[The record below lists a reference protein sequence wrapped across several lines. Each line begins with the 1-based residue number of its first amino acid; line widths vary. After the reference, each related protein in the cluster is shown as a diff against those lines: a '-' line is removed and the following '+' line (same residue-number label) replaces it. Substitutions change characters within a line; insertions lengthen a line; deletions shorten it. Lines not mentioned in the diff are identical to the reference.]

1 VNKECFSRKHIN
13 SLGNILIFGDLITN
27 SLNPKQSNMDSA
39 NTNLF
44 ELQIDASAQSY
55 LREAAKW
62 ARFLSIV
69 GFIFCA
75 LFILFGIFAGSI
87 FSTMGAQLGT
97 TMAAGMGTVMAVVYV
112 CLALLYFFPCLYTYR
127 FGTQMQSAL
136 ASNDQQVLISSFR
149 NLKACYKF
157 LGVLTIVMLSFYLLA
172 LVFGGLGA
180 MMSR

>member
-1 VNKECFSRKHIN
+1 
-13 SLGNILIFGDLITN
+13 
-27 SLNPKQSNMDSA
+27 MDSP

-62 ARFLSIV
+62 AKFLSIV
-69 GFIFCA
+69 GFVMCGF
-75 LFILFGIFAGSI
+75 FVLFGIFAASILSSMGSQ
-87 FSTMGAQLGT
+87 FGTT
-97 TMAAGMGTVMAVVYV
+97 TMAAGVGTMMTAVYV
-112 CLALLYFFPCLYTYR
+112 CFALLYFFPCLYTYR
-127 FGTQMQSAL
+127 FSTHMKAAL
-136 ASNDQQVLISSFR
+136 RSNDQQILISSFR

-157 LGVLTIVMLSFYLLA
+157 LGILTIVMLSIYLLA